1 MKNRLINLYATLMI
15 WSIVLAISLYIP
27 SLYFDNYKNS
37 IYNSRTLMTIL
48 FLPEL
53 IATSFF
59 VNAYFKTEKI
69 HRKILM
75 ILWILMLF
83 AIPLVIFSGC
93 EFVGKGVAAF
103 LISIFVP
110 SLFILSGIYFAIFHR
125 VWQGIFIG
133 LLSFASIIQTLIFLQ
148 G

>member
-1 MKNRLINLYATLMI
+1 MKNRLINLYATVII
-15 WSIVLAISLYIP
+15 WSVVLVISLCIP
-27 SLYFDNYKNS
+27 SLYIENYENS
-37 IYNSRTLMTIL
+37 IYSSRTLMTIL

-110 SLFILSGIYFAIFHR
+110 SLFMLSGIYFAIFHR

-133 LLSFASIIQTLIFLQ
+133 LLSFASIIQTFIFLQ

>member
-27 SLYFDNYKNS
+27 SLYVDNYKNS

>member
-27 SLYFDNYKNS
+27 SLYVDNYKNS

-125 VWQGIFIG
+125 VWQGILIG

-148 G
+148 E

>member
-27 SLYFDNYKNS
+27 SLYIDNYKNS
-37 IYNSRTLMTIL
+37 IYNSKTLMTIL

-125 VWQGIFIG
+125 VWQGILIG

>member
-1 MKNRLINLYATLMI
+1 MKNKLINLYATLMI

-27 SLYFDNYKNS
+27 SLYVDNYKNS

-75 ILWILMLF
+75 ILWILMMF

-125 VWQGIFIG
+125 VWQGILIG

>member
-27 SLYFDNYKNS
+27 SLYVDNYKNS
-37 IYNSRTLMTIL
+37 IYSSKTLMTII

>member
-1 MKNRLINLYATLMI
+1 MI

-27 SLYFDNYKNS
+27 SLYVDNYKNS

>member
-27 SLYFDNYKNS
+27 SLYVDNYKNS

-53 IATSFF
+53 IVTLFL

-125 VWQGIFIG
+125 VWQGILIG

>member
-1 MKNRLINLYATLMI
+1 
-15 WSIVLAISLYIP
+15 
-27 SLYFDNYKNS
+27 
-37 IYNSRTLMTIL
+37 
-48 FLPEL
+48 
-53 IATSFF
+53 
-59 VNAYFKTEKI
+59 
-69 HRKILM
+69 
-75 ILWILMLF
+75 MLF

-125 VWQGIFIG
+125 VWQGILIG
-133 LLSFASIIQTLIFLQ
+133 LLSFAAIIQTLIFLQ

>member
-1 MKNRLINLYATLMI
+1 MI
-15 WSIVLAISLYIP
+15 WSIILIISLCIP
-27 SLYFDNYKNS
+27 SLYIENYKNS
-37 IYNSRTLMTIL
+37 IYNSRILMTIL

-133 LLSFASIIQTLIFLQ
+133 LLSFASIIQTLIFL
-148 G
+148 

>member
-1 MKNRLINLYATLMI
+1 
-15 WSIVLAISLYIP
+15 
-27 SLYFDNYKNS
+27 
-37 IYNSRTLMTIL
+37 MTIL

-125 VWQGIFIG
+125 VWQGILIG
-133 LLSFASIIQTLIFLQ
+133 LLSFASIIQILIFLQ
-148 G
+148 E

>member
-1 MKNRLINLYATLMI
+1 MKNNFKILCLSELILLIA
-15 WSIVLAISLYIP
+15 VEISLTFSAESSSVNLIKY
-27 SLYFDNYKNS
+27 YF
-37 IYNSRTLMTIL
+37 LMTFL

-125 VWQGIFIG
+125 VWQGILIG